1 MRRHRT
7 YISFEPD
14 QIPKMDL
21 IAKKLGGLDRADIT
35 RMAIIDFI
43 EKHKHLLEEK

>member
-14 QIPKMDL
+14 QIPNMDKL
-21 IAKKLGGLDRADIT
+21 AKKLGGIDRSDLV
-35 RMAIIDFI
+35 RLAIAEFLKKN
-43 EKHKHLLEEK
+43 ENLLEDE